1 MNKLNQLLQ
10 IFKHHKTQIIASF
23 LLIIPL
29 NPLNNYQNIP
39 LSQNFLTIKNQIL
52 SITIAQNNSSKNDE
66 NQQKNQSNTTPENQQ
81 ERSSILESIWKL
93 LKAKRQQ
100 EPALSSRS
108 NLCEISPGLL
118 GEINIIYSDRPLFL
132 WQGKANN
139 LKINLYT
146 PFSLEEEQKILW
158 SKIIENK
165 NSDIQYLFYTGKP
178 LEAGKIYDWE
188 TVVNNSSSRK
198 MPFQIMEKA
207 KREQISLEL
216 IKLESELR
224 NSGVKEEEIILA
236 KANYFAE
243 RDLWSDAIQILFSLN
258 NSTTNFSQEI
268 QKMTEFICEFNN

>member
-29 NPLNNYQNIP
+29 NPLNNYQNIT
-39 LSQNFLTIKNQIL
+39 LLQNFLTIKNQIL
-52 SITIAQNNSSKNDE
+52 SITIAQNNSPKNDE
-66 NQQKNQSNTTPENQQ
+66 NQQKNQSNTTSENQQ

-93 LKAKRQQ
+93 LKAKRKQ

-146 PFSLEEEQKILW
+146 PFSLEQEQKILW